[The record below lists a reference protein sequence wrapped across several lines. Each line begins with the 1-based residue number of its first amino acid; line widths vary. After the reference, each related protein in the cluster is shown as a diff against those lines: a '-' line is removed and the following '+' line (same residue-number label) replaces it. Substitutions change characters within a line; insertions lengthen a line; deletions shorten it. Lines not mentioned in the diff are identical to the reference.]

1 MSERGGLKATK
12 APVLDG
18 KLGKHSARTKILS
31 NPFQALPKPNHCT
44 LMDKR

>member
-18 KLGKHSARTKILS
+18 KVVDLYLLYIGKSSKFTK
-31 NPFQALPKPNHCT
+31 F
-44 LMDKR
+44 